1 MSRSMSVGM
10 AAKLESSSA
19 RLCKMLRLERGDGT
33 VLGFTD
39 HDQDIVY
46 DLLGE
51 GDETYKAGTGVLV
64 SDITLRAG
72 LDPDNFEVTGPLSD
86 DVTLAGLLGG
96 RFKDT
101 RAWLFEVDWSDLS
114 LGEIPWQGGHV
125 GDAKPRGS
133 EFMLDI
139 RNQFERLGQMVG
151 RAMMNTCDADHT
163 LPIDPR
169 CGRTP
174 ETDTATVVS
183 AVDGMQ
189 MTVTLATGGWA
200 DGYFNKG
207 EVLGLTG
214 ENTGVKLKIED
225 YDSATLVIKLFGFL
239 PVTPE
244 AGDTFTLIRGCGKTR
259 PDCMERDNM
268 PQFKGEPDSP
278 GDDQL
283 RKAPVPGQGND

>member
-1 MSRSMSVGM
+1 MRTISVAM
-10 AAKLESSSA
+10 AGKLAVSGK
-19 RLCKMLRLERGDGT
+19 RLAKMLRIEMGDGT

-46 DLLGE
+46 DLLGD
-51 GDETYKAGTGVLV
+51 GDETYEAGRGVLV
-64 SDITLRAG
+64 SDIVLRAG
-72 LDPDNFEVTGPLSD
+72 LDADNFEATGPLSD
-86 DVTLAGLLGG
+86 DVTLAGLLGA
-96 RFKDT
+96 RFKDA
-101 RAWLFEVDWSDLS
+101 RCWLFEVDWSDLS
-114 LGEIPWQGGHV
+114 AGHIPWMGGHI
-125 GDAKPRGS
+125 GDARPRGS
-133 EFMLDI
+133 EFMFDI
-139 RNQFERLGQMVG
+139 RNLFERLQQMVG
-151 RAMMNTCDADHT
+151 RAMINTCDADHT

-214 ENTGVKLKIED
+214 GNAGAKLKIED
-225 YDSATLVIKLFGFL
+225 YDSGSLVIKLFGFL
-239 PVTPE
+239 PVVPE
-244 AGDTFTLIRGCGKTR
+244 AGDTFTLIRGCGKLR
-259 PDCMERDNM
+259 VDCMARANM
-268 PQFKGEPDSP
+268 INFRGEPDSP

-283 RKAPVPGQGND
+283 RRAPIPGQGDD